1 METIKNLRVGTRLAL
16 AFGLVLLLLLVMAGV
31 GARQAGAI
39 NAYAQ
44 FYPENVL
51 PSLKAIY
58 RIERTVSDARRLEG
72 QYLLTDDQAERKSLA
87 ERIGKSRTELTE
99 LLKGYESLVADA
111 EDKAFMVKAGELG
124 NAYFA
129 VQAKVMQAADQ
140 GASDPSQATQARTLT
155 FGPGRAAFNP
165 LRENISQWWA
175 YNEKLAAAATEAAQ
189 ASYKRVLWIFAL
201 VSLGALALGIAAAWL
216 ITSSIT
222 GPVARAIE
230 AVRTVAGGDLTQ
242 RLHSDSRD
250 ELGQLLSTLDE
261 MTVNLSRMVTEVRN
275 GSSQINLAAAEIAQ
289 GNGDLSARTESQAS
303 NLEETAASVE
313 QMTAQ
318 IKGNADNA
326 RQADQLANHASEV
339 AQSSGQAVGKV
350 VTTMDEISASSRKIS
365 DIIGVIDGIAF
376 QTNILALNAAVEA
389 ARAGEQGRG
398 FAVVASE
405 VRSLA
410 QRSAEA
416 ANEIK
421 TLISDSVAKVESGS
435 SLVHGARETIEQLVN
450 EVRKVTDLVG
460 EIMVSSREQ
469 AEGVTQINVAVS
481 QLDQATQQNAALVE
495 QTAAAAES
503 MRQQTDRLS
512 QTVSAFRVS
521 DQGHGSQSPAVR
533 SPSPAVVHKPAGS
546 GMSKPAGGGAAKL
559 AAKPMAKPAAATTP
573 ATKAASPAAAKPQP
587 RPAPLLKPAA
597 AAVAPAAAPAADGD
611 WETF

>member
-1 METIKNLRVGTRLAL
+1 MDTIKNLRVGTRLAL
-16 AFGLVLLLLLVMAGV
+16 AFGLVLLLLLAMAGV
-31 GARQAGAI
+31 GARQTGAI
-39 NAYAQ
+39 NAYAE
-44 FYPENVL
+44 FYPQNIL
-51 PSLKAIY
+51 PSLKVIY
-58 RIERTVSDARRLEG
+58 RIEQAASDGRRLEG
-72 QYLLTDDQAERKSLA
+72 LYLLTEDLAERKSLA
-87 ERIGKSRTELTE
+87 ERIEKARAELGKQ
-99 LLKGYESLVADA
+99 LKAYEPLVADA
-111 EDKAFMVKAGELG
+111 EDKGFMQKVGEQG
-124 NAYFA
+124 AAYFA
-129 VQAKVMQAADQ
+129 VQAKVLQAADQ
-140 GASDPSQATQARTLT
+140 GASDPTQTTQARTLT

-165 LRENISQWWA
+165 LRESIGKWWE
-175 YNEKLAAAATEAAQ
+175 YNEKLSADTATAAAA
-189 ASYKRVLWIFAL
+189 SYNRVLWTFAL
-201 VSLGALALGIAAAWL
+201 VSIGALLAGVIAAIW
-216 ITSSIT
+216 ITRSIT
-222 GPVARAIE
+222 APVARAIE
-230 AVRTVAGGDLTQ
+230 AVKAVAGGDLTM

-250 ELGQLLSTLDE
+250 ELGQLITTLDD
-261 MTVNLSRMVTEVRN
+261 MTVNLARMVSDVR
-275 GSSQINLAAAEIAQ
+275 GGCSQINVAAAEIAQ
-289 GNGDLSARTESQAS
+289 GNGDLSARTENQAS

-416 ANEIK
+416 AKEIK
-421 TLISDSVAKVESGS
+421 TLIGDSVAKVESGS

-469 AEGVTQINVAVS
+469 ADGVTQINVAVS

-495 QTAAAAES
+495 ETAAAAES
-503 MRQQTDRLS
+503 MRQQTDKLA
-512 QTVSAFRVS
+512 QTVSAFKVNEPGQVAART
-521 DQGHGSQSPAVR
+521 PA
-533 SPSPAVVHKPAGS
+533 PVHRP
-546 GMSKPAGGGAAKL
+546 AAK
-559 AAKPMAKPAAATTP
+559 
-573 ATKAASPAAAKPQP
+573 S
-587 RPAPLLKPAA
+587 AP
-597 AAVAPAAAPAADGD
+597 VAYKPAAAPAPRPSAKAAMPVKPAAKPAPARAAAAPRPAAAPAPAADASGD